1 MTAAVDRFAELEE
14 RITRTI
20 QLVRTT
26 RDEKDALANQL
37 EFSKRENRKLEAEL
51 EELRR
56 ERDLIRAKVESL
68 LGSLSELT
76 EDALV

>member
-1 MTAAVDRFAELEE
+1 MTAVDRFTELEE

-20 QLVRTT
+20 QLVKATK
-26 RDEKDALANQL
+26 DEKDALANQL
-37 EFSKRENRKLEAEL
+37 ESSRREIRKLEAEL
-51 EELRR
+51 DELRR

-76 EDALV
+76 EGALV